1 MDTCFRKNTQ
11 IDRVNKAYVLKI
23 AKKNFFVCQT
33 ILMRQQ
39 TNPEICFYNLFYLIC
54 VLMRKRFV
62 VFASVHAFHHSSEI
76 FGDDILW
83 PWIGVDVFLFSLSN

>member
-1 MDTCFRKNTQ
+1 MDTCFRKNAQ

-23 AKKNFFVCQT
+23 AKKNFFVRQT

-39 TNPEICFYNLFYLIC
+39 TNPEICFYKLFYLIC

-76 FGDDILW
+76 FGDDTLW
-83 PWIGVDVFLFSLSN
+83 PWISVDVSLFSLSN